1 MVRPEQAEEKR
12 YRLPVSLSARFAIL
26 VSAMLGAFAC
36 FAWLMAADHTRD
48 LAERY
53 AFQLAKEEAR
63 YLGAAGAG
71 LLAKNPELGALQIAQ
86 LSMSHSNG
94 VSGAVFDRN
103 GGLLTRWGPKG
114 SEALSSSI
122 RSVMLQDGVKVGEV
136 RVVPR
141 AMTLAEVFQG
151 GFAQLLSLM
160 AAVLALAVAATG
172 ALVRRVIAPL
182 RRLTDFAEGVTDQRL
197 ADKIEIRTGDEI
209 ETLAG
214 AFNAMIGRLDD
225 SMRRIQQLAY
235 VDPVTGLAN
244 QERLQRSLEQSLG
257 QLVEEQRSGALILLS
272 FDHLRRSMDAMSR
285 AAGEELL
292 AAVGQ
297 RLAATVASAD
307 PVVRLLESGREKAML
322 ARLSGP
328 EFAILLPTLEQELE
342 LERLVQM
349 ISAPFAR
356 PFDYRDGRVA
366 LGLVIGAATLPRDGV
381 DADAAM
387 RTARMALAAARAS
400 NQTTR
405 FFTPGLDRDAAERLT
420 LEREMRQG
428 IESNQFRAY
437 FQPKVCLRT
446 GRITGAEALARWI
459 RPDGAMVGPARFI
472 PLAEEL
478 GMIGPIAEA
487 IMRDACWKAAAWR
500 REGLRASVAVNV
512 SAIQLNDD
520 RFPASVRRLLDES
533 GLPGSALELEITESV
548 AMNDPER
555 AIRVVEPL
563 RAQGVRFAIDDFGT
577 GHSSL
582 AALTRL
588 PFDVLKIDQSF
599 VRSLSADRQA
609 LSIIETIL
617 ALAASLDFESVA
629 EGVESEAEAEFL
641 RRRGCP
647 LAQGYHFGRPMPP
660 LEFLA
665 VMRAQAEAQA
675 IRAAM

>member
-1 MVRPEQAEEKR
+1 MVRPEQAKEKR
-12 YRLPVSLSARFAIL
+12 SRLRTSLSARFALL
-26 VSAMLGAFAC
+26 VTAMLGAFGC
-36 FAWLMAADHTRD
+36 FAWLLAADAARD
-48 LAERY
+48 MAERY
-53 AFQLAKEEAR
+53 AVQLTKEEAR
-63 YLGAAGAG
+63 YLGLAGAP
-71 LLAKNPELGALQIAQ
+71 LLATEAKTGAAQLAQ
-86 LSMSHSNG
+86 LSAAHRLG
-94 VSGAVFDRN
+94 VSGVVLDPSGRV
-103 GGLLTRWGPKG
+103 LSQWGPQPQ
-114 SEALSSSI
+114 A
-122 RSVMLQDGVKVGEV
+122 
-136 RVVPR
+136 
-141 AMTLAEVFQG
+141 AMNHGLRQAIMDHGAQLAEVRLAPPRVGLDAIFKDG
-151 GFAQLLSLM
+151 LAQMVSLM

-182 RRLTDFAEGVTDQRL
+182 QKLTRFAEGVCEERMAET
-197 ADKIEIRTGDEI
+197 IEVETGDEL
-209 ETLAG
+209 ESLAG
-214 AFNAMIGRLDD
+214 ALNAMMGRLTE

-244 QERLQRSLEQSLG
+244 QDRLQRSLEQTLET
-257 QLVEEQRSGALILLS
+257 LHLDRRSGALLLLS
-272 FDHLRRSMDAMSR
+272 FDQLRRTMDSLGR

-292 AAVGQ
+292 VAVSQ
-297 RLAATVASAD
+297 RLQSTLQVAD
-307 PVVRLLESGREKAML
+307 PVVRLLDSGREKAML
-322 ARLSGP
+322 ARLSGA
-328 EFAILLPTLEQELE
+328 EFAILLPSLEQDID

-349 ISAPFAR
+349 LSAPFAR
-356 PFDYRDGRVA
+356 PFDHREGRVP
-366 LGLVIGAATLPRDGV
+366 LGLVIGAVTLPRDGA

-387 RTARMALAAARAS
+387 RNVRMALSAARAA

-405 FFTPGLDRDAAERLT
+405 FFTPALDRDAAERLT
-420 LEREMRQG
+420 LEREMRLG

-437 FQPKVCLRT
+437 FQPKVCLRS
-446 GRITGAEALARWI
+446 GRIVGAEALARWI
-459 RPDGAMVGPARFI
+459 RPDGVTIGPARFI

-500 REGLRASVAVNV
+500 REGLKASVAVNV
-512 SAIQLNDD
+512 SPIQLNDE
-520 RFPASVRRLLDES
+520 RFPALVRRMLDES
-533 GLPGSALELEITESV
+533 GLSGGGLELEITESV
-548 AMNDPER
+548 AMSDPER
-555 AIRVVEPL
+555 AIRMVEPL

-599 VRSLSADRQA
+599 VRSLSTDRQA

-647 LAQGYHFGRPMPP
+647 MAQGYHFGRPVPP

-665 VMRAQAEAQA
+665 MMRAQAEEQA
-675 IRAAM
+675 LRVVV